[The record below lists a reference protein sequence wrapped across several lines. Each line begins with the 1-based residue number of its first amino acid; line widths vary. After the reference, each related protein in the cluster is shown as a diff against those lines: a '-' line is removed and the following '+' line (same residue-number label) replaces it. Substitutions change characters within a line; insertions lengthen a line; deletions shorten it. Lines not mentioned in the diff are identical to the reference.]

1 MAIAIQPFEPGHCD
15 AVADFNRRLAAAG
28 SHWRF
33 PEHPEP
39 SWLARASGSPVFQE
53 FFVASDG
60 GAVRGTYA
68 LQHRPAAIG
77 GEELPV
83 GCFYLPI
90 SEGMIDRRFALVAA
104 LLLRDALRRE
114 PLSYAVGMP
123 GVESQAGKL
132 VAALGCERRTVPFF
146 VRVERGARFA
156 REAQYLRKRRW
167 LARALD
173 VGAASG
179 AAWAGA
185 GLARLALRRG
195 PGLGGTDVELVPDF
209 GAWADALWQRCRG
222 RYSFVA
228 LRDAATLNR
237 IYPTS
242 DAGLERLRVARG
254 GRTLGWAVVQ
264 RAALR
269 DDRTFGSMHVGRIN
283 DCLAA
288 PEDAGL
294 VIRAAADTLAARGVD
309 LMLSNQLH
317 PAWCEAL
324 RRSAFLPAPS
334 NFVLGPTAALA
345 ARIRAHDPELRNVH
359 MNRGDGDSA
368 WAEIRHGA
376 WSRVERA
383 A

>member
-1 MAIAIQPFEPGHCD
+1 VAIAIQPFETGHSP

-28 SHWRF
+28 SKWRF

-39 SWLARASGSPVFQE
+39 SWLARAPGSPVFQE
-53 FFVASDG
+53 FFVAAN
-60 GAVRGTYA
+60 GAFVRGVYA

-77 GEELPV
+77 GEEVPV

-90 SEGMIDRRFALVAA
+90 SEGMIDRRFTLVAA
-104 LLLRDALRRE
+104 LLLRDAIRRE
-114 PLSYAVGMP
+114 PLSYTVGMP
-123 GVESQAGKL
+123 GADSQAGKL
-132 VAALGCERRTVPFF
+132 VAALGCERRAVPFF
-146 VRVERGARFA
+146 VRVEHGARFA
-156 REAQYLRKRRW
+156 REARYLRRKPA

-173 VGAASG
+173 LAAASG
-179 AAWAGA
+179 LATPGA
-185 GLARLALRRG
+185 KLVRLALRRG
-195 PGLGGTDVELVPDF
+195 PGLGDAGVETLPGF
-209 GAWADALWQRCRG
+209 GAWADEVWQRCRG

-237 IYPTS
+237 VYPAA
-242 DAGLERLRVARG
+242 DEGLERVRVVRG
-254 GRTLGWAVVQ
+254 GQTLGWAVLQ
-264 RAALR
+264 RAELQG
-269 DDRTFGSMHVGRIN
+269 DPTFGSLHVGRIN

-288 PEDAGL
+288 PEDAGV

-317 PAWCEAL
+317 PAWGEAL
-324 RRSAFLPAPS
+324 GRNAFLPVPS

-359 MNRGDGDSA
+359 MNRGDGDSP

-376 WSRVERA
+376 WSRVDRA